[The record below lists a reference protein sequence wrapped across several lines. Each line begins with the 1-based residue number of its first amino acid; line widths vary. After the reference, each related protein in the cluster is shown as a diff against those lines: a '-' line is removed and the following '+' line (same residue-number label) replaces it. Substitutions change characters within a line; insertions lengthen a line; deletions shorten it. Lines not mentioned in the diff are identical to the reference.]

1 MEGFRAG
8 ALFQS
13 RTPGPSLASP
23 MNSMPASS
31 RVVRMSFRLAVVAL
45 LRPSSVSILL
55 IVLTLTDE
63 CSANAVTLQLRAA
76 RAIRI

>member
-1 MEGFRAG
+1 
-8 ALFQS
+8 
-13 RTPGPSLASP
+13 
-23 MNSMPASS
+23 MNSIPASS
-31 RVVRMSFRLAVVAL
+31 NVVRISFRLAVVAL

-63 CSANAVTLQLRAA
+63 FSANAVTLQLRAA